1 MSDFRQTL
9 RLGGAILESAMSNS
23 THSWPSSTGELGR
36 VLSDPDRLWRA
47 VETGDARFDGWF
59 FCGVKTTGI
68 YCRPSCPARTP
79 KRENVRFLATAAAA
93 QGAGFRACK
102 RCRPDATPGSPEW
115 DLRADLVGRAMR
127 LLADGVVDREG
138 VPGLARRLGYTERH
152 LHRQLVAVVGAG
164 PLALARAQRAQT
176 ARLLME
182 TTSLAVAQVAFAAG
196 FSSVRQFNDTIREV
210 FAATPSRLRSSV
222 RRGTSATPGGDG
234 ITLRLPYRTPIDA
247 DALISF
253 LGRRAVPGVEEVID
267 RTYRRSLRLPFGAGI
282 VELTPDGD
290 RIHARYRL
298 EDVRDLG
305 TAVQRSR
312 SLLDLDSD
320 PVAVQTHLSDDPL
333 LAPLL
338 AASPG
343 RRVPGHVDG
352 DELAVRAVLGQQV
365 SLSAAATLARRLVV
379 AYGEP
384 LAQPRGT
391 VTHLFPSAQAL
402 AAADPD
408 TLPMPAA
415 RKRALLGL
423 TRALAAGELEL
434 HPGADRLQARHHLEA
449 LPGIGPWTAEYVA
462 MRALRDPDAF
472 LASDLGVRHALV
484 ALGRAGDRRSALA
497 VAEPWRP
504 YRAYAMLHL
513 WAQLAAPAAAA

>member
-1 MSDFRQTL
+1 M
-9 RLGGAILESAMSNS
+9 INS
-23 THSWPSSTGELGR
+23 THSRLSSTGELGG

-47 VETGDARFDGWF
+47 VETVDARFDGWF

-79 KRENVRFLATAAAA
+79 KRENVRFFATAAAA
-93 QGAGFRACK
+93 QGATFRACK

-138 VPGLARRLGYTERH
+138 VPGLAQRLGYTERH
-152 LHRQLVAVVGAG
+152 VHRQLVAVVGAG

-176 ARLLME
+176 ARVLLE
-182 TTSLAVAQVAFAAG
+182 TTSLAVAEVAFAAG
-196 FSSVRQFNDTIREV
+196 FSSVRQFNDTMREV
-210 FAATPSRLRSSV
+210 FAATPSQLRSSA
-222 RRGTSATPGGDG
+222 RRPATASAATIGSPAGDG

-247 DALISF
+247 DAQISF
-253 LGRRAVPGVEEVID
+253 LGRRAVPGIEEVID

-282 VELTPDGD
+282 VELTPDED
-290 RIHARYRL
+290 RILARYWL
-298 EDVRDLG
+298 EDLRDLG

-312 SLLDLDSD
+312 ALLDLDSD
-320 PVAVQTHLSDDPL
+320 PLAVQAHLSDDPL
-333 LAPLL
+333 LAGLL
-338 AASPG
+338 ASSPG

-384 LAQPRGT
+384 LARPRGT
-391 VTHLFPSAQAL
+391 VTHLFPSADAL
-402 AAADPD
+402 AGADPE
-408 TLPMPAA
+408 TLPMPVA

-423 TRALAAGELEL
+423 AGALAAAELEL
-434 HPGADRLQARHHLEA
+434 HPGADRLQARRRLQE

-462 MRALRDPDAF
+462 MRALRDPDAY
-472 LASDLGVRHALV
+472 LATDLGVRHALV
-484 ALGRAGDRRSALA
+484 ALGRAGDPRSALA

-513 WAQLAAPAAAA
+513 WAQLGQPTAAAA